1 VCGDVPKR
9 GQDLRRHILDVHL
22 PDWICCPHSTCP
34 WRGSRKETLYKH
46 IKVSKTCG
54 AKPQWVEEYR
64 IYDTK
69 LILHWLLTDSE
80 PVAFET
86 AETFALGLIEKR
98 ARELEKVNAW
108 GPLAKWRKLTS
119 QVLVENVCVE
129 MQ

>member
-1 VCGDVPKR
+1 VCGDVTKR
-9 GQDLRRHILDVHL
+9 GQELRRHILDVHL
-22 PDWICCPHSTCP
+22 PDSICCPRPACP

-46 IKVSKTCG
+46 IKVSKICG
-54 AKPQWVEEYR
+54 AKPKWVEQYE
-64 IYDTK
+64 IYETE
-69 LILHWLLTDSE
+69 LILHWLLIDSI
-80 PVAFET
+80 PFET
-86 AETFALGLIEKR
+86 VETFALGWIEER